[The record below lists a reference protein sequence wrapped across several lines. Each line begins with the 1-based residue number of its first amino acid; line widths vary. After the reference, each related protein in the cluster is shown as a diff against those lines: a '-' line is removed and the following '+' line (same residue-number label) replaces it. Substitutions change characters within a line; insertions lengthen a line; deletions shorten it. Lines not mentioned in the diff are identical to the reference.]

1 MNTKMNGA
9 EALLNCLLEERVDTV
24 FGYPGGTIMPI
35 YDKLYDFKDRI
46 NHILTRHEQG
56 AVHAAEGYA
65 HATGKVGICL
75 ATSGPGATNL
85 VTGIANA
92 MIDSTPLV
100 AITAQVVSGSL
111 GTDEFQ
117 EVDIIGVTMPITKW
131 NYQVT
136 SADEIPEIMAKAFY
150 LARTGRPGP
159 VLVDITKDALLG
171 MMDFS
176 YKPCNYIR
184 GYYPYPKL
192 NQADVDA
199 AVELINKAKRPLI
212 LAGQGINIAHAQKEL
227 LALSEKANIPM
238 ATTILNLNNV
248 SYDHP
253 NFVGLLGMHGNYAPN
268 IKTNEAD
275 IIIAVGLRFDSR
287 VTGKLDQYAKQAKI
301 IHIEIDSAEIG
312 KLITPTLAIH
322 SDAQIALKALA
333 EAVKPANH
341 KEWIDEFKPLQK
353 IENDR
358 IIQSDIHT
366 ISGDIKMGEVVNLI
380 SEKTKGTAI
389 VVTDVGQN
397 QMATCRYY
405 KFKHGSEII
414 TSGGLGT
421 MGFGLPAS
429 VGAKVARPEKTVV
442 AFLGDGGAQ
451 MTIQELGTIASNQI
465 GVKIVILNNT
475 YLGMVRQW
483 QERFYCSRYSFVE
496 IPGPDFVTI
505 AKGWGVKGKRV
516 VERKELES
524 AIDEMLKDN
533 NEPFLLD
540 IAIEPEENILPMVEP
555 GLGVSEVKLK

>member
-1 MNTKMNGA
+1 MDKKMNGA
-9 EALLNCLLEERVDTV
+9 EALLQCLLEEQVDTI

-35 YDKLYDFKDRI
+35 YDKLYDLKDKI
-46 NHILTRHEQG
+46 KHILTRHEQG
-56 AVHAAEGYA
+56 AVHATEGYA
-65 HATGKVGICL
+65 HATGKVGVCL

-92 MIDSTPLV
+92 MIDSTPIV
-100 AITAQVVSGSL
+100 AITAQVVSNSL

-131 NYQVT
+131 NYQIT

-159 VLVDITKDALLG
+159 VLIDITKDALSSQ
-171 MMDFS
+171 MDFS
-176 YKPCNYIR
+176 YKPCEYIR
-184 GYYPYPKL
+184 GYYPYPNLK
-192 NQADVDA
+192 QSDIDT
-199 AVELINKAKRPLI
+199 AVEMINNAKRPLI

-227 LALSEKANIPM
+227 LAFSEKANIPM
-238 ATTILNLNNV
+238 ATTILNLNNI

-287 VTGKLDQYAKQAKI
+287 VTGKLETYAKQAKI

-312 KLITPTLAIH
+312 KLVIPTLAIH
-322 SDAQIALKALA
+322 SDAKVALSALTK
-333 EAVKPANH
+333 AVKPADH
-341 KEWIDEFKPLQK
+341 KAWIDEFKPLQK
-353 IENDR
+353 IENER
-358 IIQSDIHT
+358 IIQNDIHPT
-366 ISGDIKMGEVVNLI
+366 SGDIKMGEVVNLI

-405 KFKHGSEII
+405 KFKKGSEII

-429 VGAKVARPEKTVV
+429 VGAKVARPDKCVV
-442 AFLGDGGAQ
+442 AFLGDGGIQ
-451 MTIQELGTIASNQI
+451 MTIQELGTIASEHI

-483 QERFYCSRYSFVE
+483 QERFYGARYSFVQ
-496 IPGPDFVTI
+496 ISGPDFVTI
-505 AKGWGVKGKRV
+505 AKGWGVKGQRV
-516 VERKELES
+516 VDRKELES

-533 NEPFLLD
+533 DEPYLLD

-555 GLGVSEVKLK
+555 GLGVSDVKLK